1 MRKIDSGEIDPKNES
16 YGVKLGGYKEEKTE

>member
-1 MRKIDSGEIDPKNES
+1 MRKIDSGEIDPRNEA